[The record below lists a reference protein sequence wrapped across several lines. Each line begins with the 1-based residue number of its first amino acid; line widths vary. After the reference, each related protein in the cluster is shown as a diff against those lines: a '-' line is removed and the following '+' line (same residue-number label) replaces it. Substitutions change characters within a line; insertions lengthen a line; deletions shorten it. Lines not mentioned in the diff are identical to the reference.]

1 VSVYRMPVTVTGPQ
15 AGGPWV
21 NVFHILTDSSTPAAT
36 TISQVVTTLR
46 AFYTALSFSV
56 PNIGPTLA
64 GGMSINADFATD
76 VDTQQQLPVTWPT
89 MTTAATGGSAPTR
102 LSLCVTWRS
111 RVAARRATGR
121 TFLPPLSQA
130 VQGTDGLPKSQTID
144 QVKSAAA
151 AVLTSGAGTSGGGLV
166 VYGLV
171 TPGGGPKDPHTAY
184 ALERAVVKQKFAT
197 LRTRG

>member
-1 VSVYRMPVTVTGPQ
+1 MAIYRLPITVTGPQ

-21 NVFHILTDSSTPAAT
+21 NVFHLSTDSSTPPQT
-36 TISQVVTTLR
+36 TINQVATTLR
-46 AFYTALSFSV
+46 AFYQALSFSV

-76 VDTQQQLPVTWPT
+76 VDTQTQLPVTWPT
-89 MTTAATGGSAPTR
+89 IQTAATGGSAPTR
-102 LSLCVTWRS
+102 LSICVTWRS
-111 RVAARRATGR
+111 VIAARRATGR

-130 VQGTDGLPKSQTID
+130 VVGTDGLPKSQTID
-144 QVKSAAA
+144 QVRSAAA
-151 AVLTSGAGTSGGGLV
+151 GVLTSQQSTSGGGLC

-171 TPGGGPKDPHTAY
+171 ESGGGPEDPHQPY
-184 ALERAVVKQKFAT
+184 ALSRGVVKQKFAT